1 MEFKVNEYQLPDK
14 LTFNYEELKQELTEK
29 VNEYKTLIYSD
40 EQIKEAKADRASLNK
55 LKTALNDE
63 RIRREKEYMQPFNE
77 FKSKVAEIIKIID
90 EPIALI
96 DAQVKGY
103 EDKKKAEKLESVKKL
118 WEETEKPEGL
128 TFDKVFDE
136 KMLNASYNMAH
147 VKQKFA
153 DDIKRFERDLE
164 TLANL
169 PEFGFEATEVYK
181 TTLDINK
188 AISEAQ
194 NMARIAKAKAEQEKA
209 KAELEAQMKAEAEA
223 KKAEYEA
230 TQAAKLAEQMAVEE
244 QATISKTEQVEPQP
258 PQKKNWVRLA
268 AFMTRDEAY
277 ELKKFFDD
285 RAIEFKAI

>member
-14 LTFNYEELKQELTEK
+14 LTFNYEELKCELQEK
-29 VNEYKTLIYSD
+29 VSHYETLVYTD
-40 EQIKEAKADRASLNK
+40 DQIKEAKADRASLNK
-55 LKTALNDE
+55 LKAALNDE
-63 RIRREKEYMQPFNE
+63 RIRREKEYMIPFND
-77 FKSKVAEIIKIID
+77 FKTKVNEIIGIID
-90 EPIALI
+90 KPISVI
-96 DAQVKGY
+96 DRQVKEY

-244 QATISKTEQVEPQP
+244 QENVSKTEQVEPQP

>member
-14 LTFNYEELKQELTEK
+14 LTFNYEELKCELQEK
-29 VNEYKTLIYSD
+29 VSHYETLVYTD
-40 EQIKEAKADRASLNK
+40 DQIKEAKADRASLNK
-55 LKTALNDE
+55 LKAALNDE
-63 RIRREKEYMQPFNE
+63 RIRREKEYMIPFND
-77 FKSKVAEIIKIID
+77 FKSKVNEIIGIID
-90 EPIALI
+90 KPISVI
-96 DAQVKGY
+96 DRQVKEY
-103 EDKKKAEKLESVKKL
+103 EDKKKAEKLESVNKL

-128 TFDKVFDE
+128 TFEHVFDE

-147 VKQKFA
+147 VKQKFS

-209 KAELEAQMKAEAEA
+209 KAEAEA

-244 QATISKTEQVEPQP
+244 QATVSKTEQVETQPQ
-258 PQKKNWVRLA
+258 QKKNWVRLA

>member
-14 LTFNYEELKQELTEK
+14 LTFNYEELKCELQEK
-29 VNEYKTLIYSD
+29 VSHYETLVYTD
-40 EQIKEAKADRASLNK
+40 DQIKEAKADRASLNK
-55 LKTALNDE
+55 LKAALNDE
-63 RIRREKEYMQPFNE
+63 RIRREKEYMIPFND
-77 FKSKVAEIIKIID
+77 FKTKVNEIIGIID
-90 EPIALI
+90 KPISVI
-96 DAQVKGY
+96 DRQVKEY

-147 VKQKFA
+147 IKQKFA
-153 DDIKRFERDLE
+153 DDIKRFERNLE